1 MNENTYRL
9 IELAVRLI
17 AGLLALYVI
26 PVVSRAIKQRLAQ
39 SEIGKAVLAAQQ
51 TLWTKSGPERKEFAM
66 KTARAALN
74 ELHISMSDEQLSLLI
89 EAAVQEMHISKGD
102 YLEELSDDKTADN
115 WKGGHLGDPDRTKSG
130 SRVRPDEEMGAGL

>member
-1 MNENTYRL
+1 MNESTYRL

-17 AGLLALYVI
+17 AGLLALYAI

-102 YLEELSDDKTADN
+102 YPEGKENDHSADN
-115 WKGGHLGDPDRTKSG
+115 
-130 SRVRPDEEMGAGL
+130 

>member
-1 MNENTYRL
+1 MNESTYRL

-17 AGLLALYVI
+17 AGILALYVI

-39 SEIGKAVLAAQQ
+39 SEVGKDVLAAQQ
-51 TLWTKSGPERKEFAM
+51 TLWAKSGTERKEFAM
-66 KTARAALN
+66 KTARAALD

-102 YLEELSDDKTADN
+102 YPEEISDDKKAD
-115 WKGGHLGDPDRTKSG
+115 D
-130 SRVRPDEEMGAGL
+130 

>member
-1 MNENTYRL
+1 MNESTYRL

-17 AGLLALYVI
+17 AGILALYVI

-39 SEIGKAVLAAQQ
+39 NEVGKAVLAAQQ
-51 TLWTKSGPERKEFAM
+51 TLWAKSGTERKEFAM
-66 KTARAALN
+66 KTARAALD

-102 YLEELSDDKTADN
+102 YPEELRDDKKAD
-115 WKGGHLGDPDRTKSG
+115 D
-130 SRVRPDEEMGAGL
+130 

>member
-1 MNENTYRL
+1 MNESTYRL

-17 AGLLALYVI
+17 AGLLALYAI

-51 TLWTKSGPERKEFAM
+51 TLWTKSGPERKGFAM

-102 YLEELSDDKTADN
+102 YPEGKENDHSADN
-115 WKGGHLGDPDRTKSG
+115 
-130 SRVRPDEEMGAGL
+130 

>member
-1 MNENTYRL
+1 MNESTYRL

-39 SEIGKAVLAAQQ
+39 SEVGKAVLAAQQ
-51 TLWTKSGPERKEFAM
+51 TLWAKSGTERKEFAM
-66 KTARAALN
+66 KAARAALD

-102 YLEELSDDKTADN
+102 YPEELSDDKTAD
-115 WKGGHLGDPDRTKSG
+115 D
-130 SRVRPDEEMGAGL
+130 

>member
-1 MNENTYRL
+1 MNESTYRL

-17 AGLLALYVI
+17 AGILALYVI

-39 SEIGKAVLAAQQ
+39 SEVGKSVLAAQQ
-51 TLWTKSGPERKEFAM
+51 TLWAKSGTERKEFAM
-66 KTARAALN
+66 KTARAALD

-102 YLEELSDDKTADN
+102 YPEEISDDKKAD
-115 WKGGHLGDPDRTKSG
+115 D
-130 SRVRPDEEMGAGL
+130 

>member
-1 MNENTYRL
+1 MNESTYRL

-17 AGLLALYVI
+17 AGILALYVI

-39 SEIGKAVLAAQQ
+39 SEAGKAVLAAQQ
-51 TLWTKSGPERKEFAM
+51 TLWAKSGTERKEFAM
-66 KTARAALN
+66 KAARAALD

-102 YLEELSDDKTADN
+102 YPEELRDDKKAD
-115 WKGGHLGDPDRTKSG
+115 D
-130 SRVRPDEEMGAGL
+130 